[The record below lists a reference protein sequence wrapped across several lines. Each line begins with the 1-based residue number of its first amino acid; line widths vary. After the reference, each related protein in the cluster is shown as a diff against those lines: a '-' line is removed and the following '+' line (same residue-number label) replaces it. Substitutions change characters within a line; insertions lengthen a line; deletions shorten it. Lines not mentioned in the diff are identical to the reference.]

1 MTDAAAEDLE
11 IDHPSEIAVLFEEAV
26 ESQLRL
32 HLQAPDGPEL
42 ALPVQRVDRAAYALE
57 LRLPGLV
64 AQAPSW
70 LLSGPVHA
78 FAVLDKVRIDFDLPS
93 GERETHDRG
102 GPPVLRIAL
111 PARLRRHQRRQAF
124 RVSPVSQHHPRA
136 LVPVAGQP
144 RPLRLNTQDLSAG
157 GVALIWSSGEG
168 PPSVDQRLDG
178 VELELER
185 DLRLSVNLRVE
196 HLRHNARGEWV
207 LGCAFVNLP
216 AQTERQLLL
225 HLNQLQRRHRVISR

>member
-1 MTDAAAEDLE
+1 M
-11 IDHPSEIAVLFEEAV
+11 
-26 ESQLRL
+26 
-32 HLQAPDGPEL
+32 
-42 ALPVQRVDRAAYALE
+42 
-57 LRLPGLV
+57 
-64 AQAPSW
+64 
-70 LLSGPVHA
+70 
-78 FAVLDKVRIDFDLPS
+78 
-93 GERETHDRG
+93 
-102 GPPVLRIAL
+102 LRIAL

-157 GVALIWSSGEG
+157 GVALIWSSKDG

>member
-1 MTDAAAEDLE
+1 
-11 IDHPSEIAVLFEEAV
+11 
-26 ESQLRL
+26 
-32 HLQAPDGPEL
+32 
-42 ALPVQRVDRAAYALE
+42 VQRVDRAANALE

-144 RPLRLNTQDLSAG
+144 AG
-157 GVALIWSSGEG
+157 
-168 PPSVDQRLDG
+168 P
-178 VELELER
+178 
-185 DLRLSVNLRVE
+185 
-196 HLRHNARGEWV
+196 
-207 LGCAFVNLP
+207 CA
-216 AQTERQLLL
+216 
-225 HLNQLQRRHRVISR
+225 